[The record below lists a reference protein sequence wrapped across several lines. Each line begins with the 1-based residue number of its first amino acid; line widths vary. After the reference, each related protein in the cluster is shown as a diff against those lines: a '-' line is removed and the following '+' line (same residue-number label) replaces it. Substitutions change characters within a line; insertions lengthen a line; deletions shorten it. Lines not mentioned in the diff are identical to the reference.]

1 MVIFMW
7 YPGHIEKAK
16 NQIRKNLKG
25 VDAIIEIL
33 DSRIPY
39 TSRAYEYEKIFGDKQ
54 KIIILN
60 KIDLSDEKLTSEWV
74 KYFKKNDKII
84 KANLKKS
91 DAKSFL
97 IKKVSPLIK
106 SKFIEKRIMVVG
118 MPNVGKSTF
127 INRLKGKKSL
137 SVGNRPGVTRGVQWL
152 SLNKELMILDTP
164 GILYKNVYNK
174 NILAKLL
181 AVGSIPVDK
190 TDLME
195 SFKLV
200 IDLLINRYSFDRIKH
215 IFGEENIFDN
225 DYEKLAENYCYI
237 KRFLGKG
244 GTYDVSRG
252 VINFFKELNE
262 GNFGRFT
269 YESIS
274 DIQDII
280 LNKKDYDIK

>member
-1 MVIFMW
+1 MIFMW

-16 NQIRKNLKG
+16 SQIRKNLKG

-74 KYFKKNDKII
+74 KYFKKTDKII

-137 SVGNRPGVTRGVQWL
+137 SVGNRPGVTRGVQW
-152 SLNKELMILDTP
+152 
-164 GILYKNVYNK
+164 
-174 NILAKLL
+174 
-181 AVGSIPVDK
+181 
-190 TDLME
+190 
-195 SFKLV
+195 
-200 IDLLINRYSFDRIKH
+200 
-215 IFGEENIFDN
+215 
-225 DYEKLAENYCYI
+225 
-237 KRFLGKG
+237 
-244 GTYDVSRG
+244 
-252 VINFFKELNE
+252 
-262 GNFGRFT
+262 
-269 YESIS
+269 
-274 DIQDII
+274 
-280 LNKKDYDIK
+280 